1 MAVNLPVH
9 EQPNAMLNGL
19 VLEKHAEQ
27 EQMTTNYLEQNP
39 IEDESP
45 SVPWLR
51 QCFDKAV
58 QDYVQEAGITYPLDW
73 TI

>member
-1 MAVNLPVH
+1 MAVNLPGH
-9 EQPNAMLNGL
+9 EQANAMLNGL

-27 EQMTTNYLEQNP
+27 EQMTTNYLEQNLM
-39 IEDESP
+39 EDERP
-45 SVPWLR
+45 AALWLR